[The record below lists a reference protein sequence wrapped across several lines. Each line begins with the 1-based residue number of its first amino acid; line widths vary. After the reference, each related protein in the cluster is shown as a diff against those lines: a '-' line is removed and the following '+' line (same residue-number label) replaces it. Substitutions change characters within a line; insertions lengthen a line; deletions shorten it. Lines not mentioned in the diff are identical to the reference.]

1 MEKNRAADVDPAT
14 LSILTKKAR
23 RSPCTY
29 KISGIAYS
37 KKGNVLGIATNSHSK
52 WDVMTQLPVGRP
64 GTAEHCERVLMKK
77 FKNQIKTIV
86 ICRVG
91 RSGNVLPIDPC
102 PVCAKLAKKY
112 GITILTVKA

>member
-1 MEKNRAADVDPAT
+1 MSTSRAADIDPST
-14 LSILTKKAR
+14 LSLLTKKAK

-37 KKGNVLGIATNSHSK
+37 KKGNVLGTATNSHSK
-52 WDVMTQLPVGRP
+52 WDVMSHLPLGRA

-77 FKNQIKTIV
+77 FKNQIRTIV
-86 ICRVG
+86 LCRVG

-112 GITILTVKA
+112 GITIKTVRA